1 MNHSILPQNKIT
13 SLKKEIVKG
22 KISQSLESLFLSI
35 IWVFC
40 SVIIVASINFA
51 HDKLLDNLTSI
62 SIYLELMFHYFSI
75 NINDWLLTLF
85 KMIFLLLTMFIKIIA
100 LTLSVIGAL
109 AIIWF
114 AFSLMFLI
122 INLFYFKLQH
132 IKEQKIQTIP

>member
-40 SVIIVASINFA
+40 SAIIVASINFA